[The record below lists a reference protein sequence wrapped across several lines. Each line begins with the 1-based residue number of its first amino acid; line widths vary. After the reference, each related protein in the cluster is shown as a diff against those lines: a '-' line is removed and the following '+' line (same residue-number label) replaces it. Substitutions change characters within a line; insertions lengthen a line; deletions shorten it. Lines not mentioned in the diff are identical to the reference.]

1 MTSLYYLAKIL
12 CNIKKVYNTFNI
24 GATRPCISL
33 SKQNLISSPEPRIFM
48 YHQYEDRGTVDDKG
62 DVHIVR
68 KYLPLKKTATTLP
81 MPVPMQ
87 SELNRQKQLPP
98 ISPPSSLGT
107 NSKDRDKPVKSTRN
121 NTRYA
126 TMLSMSAILGDDLSS
141 RNEKTEV
148 LTDINDNLQLDVVKD
163 QQTYQKNAIETA
175 DSFRNFDMWSSNLVS
190 QLPTSPANSGSSKE
204 SPKTTSSLSRS
215 IDNRYSNSVSNHRYP
230 CHSSRSF
237 GKTIDQNQLIVSDAV
252 RYQAMPHHQNRT
264 PCYVLLPQS
273 YLCPKDAIVTYPQS
287 SFVNGL
293 PDEQPYVPLAF
304 ANCDRRSLWYND
316 NQIGSIAI
324 DKDFIVGDGE
334 SRRDR
339 VSAKPETDIATGH
352 VQNYPPNIMLNF
364 TPIYDETTSPSF
376 VSLNA
381 MDDEKRPRPILKQT
395 MTGRA
400 WL

>member
-1 MTSLYYLAKIL
+1 
-12 CNIKKVYNTFNI
+12 
-24 GATRPCISL
+24 
-33 SKQNLISSPEPRIFM
+33 M

-68 KYLPLKKTATTLP
+68 KYLPSKKTVTTSP
-81 MPVPMQ
+81 MLVPMQ
-87 SELNRQKQLPP
+87 SELNCQKQLPP

-107 NSKDRDKPVKSTRN
+107 NSKDRNNPVKFTRN

-126 TMLSMSAILGDDLSS
+126 TMLSMSATLDDLSS
-141 RNEKTEV
+141 CDEKTEM
-148 LTDINDNLQLDVVKD
+148 LTDINDNVQLDVVRD
-163 QQTYQKNAIETA
+163 QQTCQKSAIEAA

-190 QLPTSPANSGSSKE
+190 QLPSSPANSGSSKE

-215 IDNRYSNSVSNHRYP
+215 IDNRYSNSVSNHHRYA

-237 GKTIDQNQLIVSDAV
+237 GKTIDQNQLITTDAV
-252 RYQAMPHHQNRT
+252 RYQTMPYYQNRT
-264 PCYVLLPQS
+264 PCYVLLPRS
-273 YLCPKDAIVTYPQS
+273 YLCSKDAIVTYPQS

-293 PDEQPYVPLAF
+293 SDEQPCVPLAF
-304 ANCDRRSLWYND
+304 ASCDRRSLWYNG

-334 SRRDR
+334 FRRDKIPT
-339 VSAKPETDIATGH
+339 KPETDIAAGY
-352 VQNYPPNIMLNF
+352 VQNCPPNIMLNF
-364 TPIYDETTSPSF
+364 TPIYDETSSCF

-381 MDDEKRPRPILKQT
+381 MDGNDEKRPRPILKQT
-395 MTGRA
+395 TTGRA